1 MANFGLYNKNSIFKT
16 FGDEYSRYKELSKQ
30 ISNNLR
36 VCIPAKIISID
47 YDKMTC
53 QCQPLIREK
62 MRLASGE
69 YYGVDLPLLLDV
81 PIVYPGSTDFSIT
94 FPISVDDEGLVIFS
108 DMCIDAWW
116 QSGDIQDQ
124 FEVRRHDLS
133 DGFFIPTQLSQPKKY
148 SEIDQEN
155 LEIRFRSTKKYLKLG
170 ADGVSTN
177 CDIVVD
183 GKSIKDFMNKYNAH
197 THSAPADGGT
207 TSGPNK
213 II

>member
-1 MANFGLYNKNSIFKT
+1 MANIGLYNKDNIFRCYA
-16 FGDEYSRYKELSKQ
+16 DEYSRYRELAKQ
-30 ISNNLR
+30 IKNDIR

-62 MRLASGE
+62 MRLSSGE
-69 YYGVDLPLLLDV
+69 FTGVDLPLLLDV
-81 PIVYPGSTDFSIT
+81 PIVYPGSTNFSIT
-94 FPISVDDEGLVIFS
+94 FPLSVDDEGLVIFS
-108 DMCIDAWW
+108 DMCIDSWW
-116 QSGDIQDQ
+116 QSSDVQDQ

-148 SEIDQEN
+148 SNIDQSN
-155 LEIRFRSTKKYLKLG
+155 LEVRYRANGNYLKLG
-170 ADGVSTN
+170 SSGISTN